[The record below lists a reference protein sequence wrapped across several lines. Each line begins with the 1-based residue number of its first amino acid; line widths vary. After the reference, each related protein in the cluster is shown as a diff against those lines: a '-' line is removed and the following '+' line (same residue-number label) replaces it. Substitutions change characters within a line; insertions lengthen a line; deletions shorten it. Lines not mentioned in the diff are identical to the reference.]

1 MIGRQ
6 IAEKVDYFLRRY
18 PVVTLTGPR
27 QSGKSTLL
35 RNAFKGYEYLSFED
49 PDVLLRVKEDPRLFL
64 EQYPG
69 NAIFDE
75 AQRFPEIYSWLQT
88 HVDKSGSDGLYIL
101 SGSHNFLLMEK
112 ISQSLAG
119 RTAILRLLPFSF
131 KELIGHGLSFS
142 SLDEIMFKGFY
153 PRIYDKK
160 LKPSD
165 FYPFYI
171 QTYVERDVRQV
182 VNISDVSKF
191 VKFIK
196 LCAGRIG
203 QLLNL
208 SSLSNECGISQP
220 TANAWLSILESSY
233 IVYLLK
239 PYHKNYNKRLVK
251 TPKLY
256 FYDVGLASSLLGINS
271 KEQVFSHFLRGA
283 LFENLII
290 MELIKA
296 FYNRS
301 LEPSIYFWR
310 DNTGNE
316 IDLLVHQEEKLYAF
330 EIKSGSTYN
339 PDFFK
344 NIVFWEKIS
353 GQKQNTA
360 VIYGGQQSIKTK
372 HGNVISWQ
380 DWCNEEFNLE
390 VDNP

>member
-1 MIGRQ
+1 M
-6 IAEKVDYFLRRY
+6 
-18 PVVTLTGPR
+18 
-27 QSGKSTLL
+27 
-35 RNAFKGYEYLSFED
+35 
-49 PDVLLRVKEDPRLFL
+49 
-64 EQYPG
+64 
-69 NAIFDE
+69 
-75 AQRFPEIYSWLQT
+75 
-88 HVDKSGSDGLYIL
+88 
-101 SGSHNFLLMEK
+101 
-112 ISQSLAG
+112 
-119 RTAILRLLPFSF
+119 
-131 KELIGHGLSFS
+131 
-142 SLDEIMFKGFY
+142 
-153 PRIYDKK
+153 
-160 LKPSD
+160 
-165 FYPFYI
+165 
-171 QTYVERDVRQV
+171 
-182 VNISDVSKF
+182 
-191 VKFIK
+191 
-196 LCAGRIG
+196 
-203 QLLNL
+203 
-208 SSLSNECGISQP
+208 
-220 TANAWLSILESSY
+220 
-233 IVYLLK
+233 
-239 PYHKNYNKRLVK
+239 
-251 TPKLY
+251 
-256 FYDVGLASSLLGINS
+256 GLASSLLGINS